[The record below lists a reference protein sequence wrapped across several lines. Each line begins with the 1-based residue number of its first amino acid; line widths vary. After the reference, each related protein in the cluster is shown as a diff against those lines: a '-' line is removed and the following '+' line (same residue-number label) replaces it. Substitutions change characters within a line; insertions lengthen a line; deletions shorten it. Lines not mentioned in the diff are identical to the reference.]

1 MKGDKRRQ
9 FVWSLLRFL
18 LCLPIRFILGFKAK
32 VYKLDKNKPYVVLI
46 NHVAQIDP
54 IYVAMSFRRHINF
67 VCFAGVCY
75 GKYGKILNRYFA
87 PIPKTKGKTDM
98 MCIRE
103 SLKVM
108 KKNGVLGLFPSGDCT
123 FSGVESYI
131 DPSVVKFLRM
141 MKAEVL
147 LYRTEGVYGKS
158 PRWARK
164 RTKGKMYGSVKR
176 VITVDEMNKMTDE
189 ELYNAVVETIGGNGL
204 DYIGENQYKGRYCAE
219 YLERTLYVCPDCG
232 EISTMISHRDLFTC
246 AKCGYKAVYK
256 PNLHFE
262 LVKGKNHYETVNDWY
277 NYCIE
282 PGESCIKRFSDRG
295 SIPLTSTKRKRP
307 RSAWSFLRLVSVRES
322 NGSVV
327 NDCQWQSE
335 PTLTEPAGESDSQTS
350 RRLDARGMFFI
361 HPHGCPFVFGRGS
374 GLKRISHQKSQR
386 DFCVKVLIPR
396 PHRLNL
402 TCGLF
407 CVWYR

>member
-18 LCLPIRFILGFKAK
+18 LCLPFRFILGFKAK

-246 AKCGYKAVYK
+246 AKCGYKADYK

-282 PGESCIKRFSDRG
+282 ALKNKAQNNEYETEEYIFKDQFEYLRTDVLVKKEEGYSIEQKVSFENGFVRLYKEYFEILSNDESEKIILPLDKSTVVFHGKKNLVIYNEELTYTIHGYDRFCG
-295 SIPLTSTKRKRP
+295 MKYLH
-307 RSAWSFLRLVSVRES
+307 LVNEV
-322 NGSVV
+322 
-327 NDCQWQSE
+327 
-335 PTLTEPAGESDSQTS
+335 
-350 RRLDARGMFFI
+350 
-361 HPHGCPFVFGRGS
+361 
-374 GLKRISHQKSQR
+374 LKK
-386 DFCVKVLIPR
+386 
-396 PHRLNL
+396 
-402 TCGLF
+402 
-407 CVWYR
+407 